1 MRDAG
6 TQYLNLD
13 TRYHVGIRSFDEQ
26 HYHILVV
33 IDKLFDAIDN
43 KKEQIVISPILE
55 DFITQIK
62 NHFTCEE
69 NLMSSIDY
77 PAFLPIRSC
86 MIHLCV
92 KYYFI
97 AGIIWR
103 EIFLLHQR
111 GLHFLEGG
119 LKIISSKQISFTY
132 LFSTIIIS
140 IKYFLHVP

>member
-13 TRYHVGIRSFDEQ
+13 TRYSVGIRSFDEQ

-43 KKEQIVISPILE
+43 KKEQIVISSILE

-62 NHFTCEE
+62 NHFICEE

-77 PAFLPIRSC
+77 PAFSVHKIMHDTFIRK
-86 MIHLCV
+86 I
-92 KYYFI
+92 
-97 AGIIWR
+97 
-103 EIFLLHQR
+103 LLYRRDH
-111 GLHFLEGG
+111 LEGN
-119 LKIISSKQISFTY
+119 ISFASERVAFFRRWFKNHILETDKLY
-132 LFSTIIIS
+132 IS
-140 IKYFLHVP
+140 FFNDHNIN

>member
-77 PAFLPIRSC
+77 PAFSAHKIMHDTFMRK
-86 MIHLCV
+86 I
-92 KYYFI
+92 
-97 AGIIWR
+97 
-103 EIFLLHQR
+103 LLYRRDH
-111 GLHFLEGG
+111 LEGN
-119 LKIISSKQISFTY
+119 ISFASERVAFFRRWFKNHILETDKLY
-132 LFSTIIIS
+132 IS
-140 IKYFLHVP
+140 FFNDHNIN